1 MFDKK
6 VRRGTLTL
14 PKAHSFGF
22 GVRVQDRLHQ
32 DILTVQD
39 RCLMTIR
46 DEEYTLGEQ
55 DLDAM
60 VLEGLLGYD
69 SKGRHIFRFS
79 LQASDLNLDPVKKWF
94 YALSFVRDG
103 YSVLLAQGRLVIDGN
118 PTNRTAASVFDTVDA
133 SEMVYRLV
141 DSSVVNVV
149 STIPMPA
156 KGDPGEPG
164 AAGATGPVGPAG
176 PAGPQGETGQTG
188 ATGPQGPPGVPA
200 PLPAFTATATTGA
213 PGTNAAASVSGAYPN
228 LSLDLTIP
236 EGEQGNPGPANSL
249 AIGTVTTG
257 AAGSSASA
265 TITGDAPSQTLN
277 LTIPRGDTGPGGGVT
292 AALYLPGVSGNY
304 VSCPD
309 TPGTSI
315 TGDIDIRVRVAPAAW
330 SSGGSTQQ
338 LCAKSAANDSNKSWQ
353 FGINST
359 GQPRLGYSTDGGF
372 GAVSSGNVIAAPAG
386 GWLWLRVT
394 VDVDNGAGGAT
405 IAFYTSTD
413 GTDWALN
420 KANTVGAPISLYD
433 SSSPLEVGSA
443 WGGTNAVFVGLIDRF
458 ELYSGISG
466 TLAAKW
472 DGRIPATRQRDAA
485 GNIWT
490 LNGTA
495 NAWAGV

>member
-46 DEEYTLGEQ
+46 DEEYTLGEH

-156 KGDPGEPG
+156 KGDKGDSGANGLSAYQVAVSQGYVGSESDWLGSLKGDPGDL
-164 AAGATGPVGPAG
+164 AAGTYL
-176 PAGPQGETGQTG
+176 
-188 ATGPQGPPGVPA
+188 VPD
-200 PLPAFTATATTGA
+200 P
-213 PGTNAAASVSGAYPN
+213 S
-228 LSLDLTIP
+228 
-236 EGEQGNPGPANSL
+236 NPG
-249 AIGTVTTG
+249 
-257 AAGSSASA
+257 
-265 TITGDAPSQTLN
+265 
-277 LTIPRGDTGPGGGVT
+277 
-292 AALYLPGVSGNY
+292 LYLP
-304 VSCPD
+304 
-309 TPGTSI
+309 T
-315 TGDIDIRVRVAPAAW
+315 A
-330 SSGGSTQQ
+330 
-338 LCAKSAANDSNKSWQ
+338 
-353 FGINST
+353 
-359 GQPRLGYSTDGGF
+359 
-372 GAVSSGNVIAAPAG
+372 
-386 GWLWLRVT
+386 
-394 VDVDNGAGGAT
+394 
-405 IAFYTSTD
+405 
-413 GTDWALN
+413 
-420 KANTVGAPISLYD
+420 
-433 SSSPLEVGSA
+433 GSA
-443 WGGTNAVFVGLIDRF
+443 MVEDPAHDGLYTI
-458 ELYSGISG
+458 GP
-466 TLAAKW
+466 LA
-472 DGRIPATRQRDAA
+472 
-485 GNIWT
+485 
-490 LNGTA
+490 
-495 NAWAGV
+495 

>member
-46 DEEYTLGEQ
+46 DEEYTLGEH

-164 AAGATGPVGPAG
+164 ADSDV
-176 PAGPQGETGQTG
+176 
-188 ATGPQGPPGVPA
+188 
-200 PLPAFTATATTGA
+200 
-213 PGTNAAASVSGAYPN
+213 
-228 LSLDLTIP
+228 
-236 EGEQGNPGPANSL
+236 PGPK
-249 AIGTVTTG
+249 
-257 AAGSSASA
+257 
-265 TITGDAPSQTLN
+265 GDKGDK
-277 LTIPRGDTGPGGGVT
+277 GDTGANGLSAYQVAVSQGYVGSESDWLGSLKGDPGDL
-292 AALYLPGVSGNY
+292 AAGAYLVPDPTHPGLYLP
-304 VSCPD
+304 
-309 TPGTSI
+309 T
-315 TGDIDIRVRVAPAAW
+315 A
-330 SSGGSTQQ
+330 
-338 LCAKSAANDSNKSWQ
+338 
-353 FGINST
+353 
-359 GQPRLGYSTDGGF
+359 
-372 GAVSSGNVIAAPAG
+372 
-386 GWLWLRVT
+386 
-394 VDVDNGAGGAT
+394 
-405 IAFYTSTD
+405 
-413 GTDWALN
+413 
-420 KANTVGAPISLYD
+420 
-433 SSSPLEVGSA
+433 GSA
-443 WGGTNAVFVGLIDRF
+443 MVEDPAHDGLYTIGP
-458 ELYSGISG
+458 L
-466 TLAAKW
+466 
-472 DGRIPATRQRDAA
+472 
-485 GNIWT
+485 
-490 LNGTA
+490 
-495 NAWAGV
+495 V

>member
-46 DEEYTLGEQ
+46 DEEYTLGEH

-156 KGDPGEPG
+156 KGDKGDPGANGLSAYQVAVSQGYVGSESDWLGSLKGDPG
-164 AAGATGPVGPAG
+164 DLAAGAYLVPDPTH
-176 PAGPQGETGQTG
+176 
-188 ATGPQGPPGVPA
+188 PG
-200 PLPAFTATATTGA
+200 
-213 PGTNAAASVSGAYPN
+213 
-228 LSLDLTIP
+228 
-236 EGEQGNPGPANSL
+236 
-249 AIGTVTTG
+249 
-257 AAGSSASA
+257 
-265 TITGDAPSQTLN
+265 
-277 LTIPRGDTGPGGGVT
+277 
-292 AALYLPGVSGNY
+292 LYLP
-304 VSCPD
+304 
-309 TPGTSI
+309 T
-315 TGDIDIRVRVAPAAW
+315 A
-330 SSGGSTQQ
+330 
-338 LCAKSAANDSNKSWQ
+338 
-353 FGINST
+353 
-359 GQPRLGYSTDGGF
+359 
-372 GAVSSGNVIAAPAG
+372 
-386 GWLWLRVT
+386 
-394 VDVDNGAGGAT
+394 
-405 IAFYTSTD
+405 
-413 GTDWALN
+413 
-420 KANTVGAPISLYD
+420 
-433 SSSPLEVGSA
+433 GSA
-443 WGGTNAVFVGLIDRF
+443 MVEDPAHDGLYTI
-458 ELYSGISG
+458 GP
-466 TLAAKW
+466 LA
-472 DGRIPATRQRDAA
+472 
-485 GNIWT
+485 
-490 LNGTA
+490 
-495 NAWAGV
+495 